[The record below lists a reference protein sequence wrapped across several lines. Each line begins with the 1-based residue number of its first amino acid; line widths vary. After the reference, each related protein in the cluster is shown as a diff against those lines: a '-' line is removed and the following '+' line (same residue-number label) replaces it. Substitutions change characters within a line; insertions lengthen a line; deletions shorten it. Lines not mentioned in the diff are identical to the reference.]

1 MAVQN
6 AHGKYITFL
15 DSDDFLI
22 ASGLSKKIEM
32 LESNRELQVVYGNGV
47 FFEK

>member
-1 MAVQN
+1 VKD

-22 ASGLSKKIEM
+22 TSGLEQKIEM
-32 LESNRELQVVYGNGV
+32 LENNRDLQIVYGNGV
-47 FFEK
+47 FYEK

>member
-6 AHGKYITFL
+6 ATGKYITFL

-22 ASGLSKKIEM
+22 ASGLSKKVAMFEN
-32 LESNRELQVVYGNGV
+32 NRDLQMIYGNGV